1 MNKAVFL
8 DRDGVINKVIFRNG
22 NTGKPIAPWSK
33 EEFSL
38 IPDIKDSLFNLK
50 NDGFKLF
57 VVTNQPDIAKGIID
71 NSFVVEM
78 NEIILKYLPIDE
90 IRFCPHSNMDECDC
104 RKPKPGMIL
113 GLADKWN
120 IDCQNSFLIGDSCKD
135 IEAGKKVGVTT
146 FLLKRHYNKGVNADH
161 KVTDLSEAVKIIQNI
176 HRHRQA

>member
-1 MNKAVFL
+1 MQIFL
-8 DRDGVINKVIFRNG
+8 NG
-22 NTGKPIAPWSK
+22 ESQETTCQNLLQLIQELSLEGKRFA
-33 EEFSL
+33 
-38 IPDIKDSLFNLK
+38 
-50 NDGFKLF
+50 
-57 VVTNQPDIAKGIID
+57 
-71 NSFVVEM
+71 VEM
-78 NEIILKYLPIDE
+78 NEMILKYLPIDE

-146 FLLKRHYNKGVNADH
+146 FLLKRHYNKGANADH

-176 HRHRQA
+176 HRNRQA

>member
-22 NTGKPIAPWSK
+22 NTRKPIAPWSK

-78 NEIILKYLPIDE
+78 NEMILKYLPIDE

-120 IDCQNSFLIGDSCKD
+120 IDCQNFFPSFDVFTTITNQERVLAFNIPFISQ
-135 IEAGKKVGVTT
+135 IEDHTWFWFTTVT
-146 FLLKRHYNKGVNADH
+146 FVH
-161 KVTDLSEAVKIIQNI
+161 I
-176 HRHRQA
+176 